1 MAFGLKKKAL
11 EEAPEEDMT
20 AWILENAF
28 AEFVLM
34 HTPEIVSE
42 ASR

>member
-11 EEAPEEDMT
+11 EEVPEEDMT

-28 AEFVLM
+28 AGFVLM